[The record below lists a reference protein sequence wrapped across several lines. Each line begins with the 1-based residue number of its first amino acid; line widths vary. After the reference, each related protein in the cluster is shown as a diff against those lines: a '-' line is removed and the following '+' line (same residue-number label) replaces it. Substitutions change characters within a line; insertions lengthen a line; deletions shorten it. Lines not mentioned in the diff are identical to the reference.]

1 MTKRT
6 TSKLASVYACAVAY
20 GKVPIGASLVLLAL
34 SAMSAQPAPPPPSYV
49 TRCAMCHGDEGRGT
63 AQGPGLVMNPRVA
76 VQSVEELRGYL
87 LRGNPGA
94 GMPAFADLP
103 ADDLAALARY
113 LRRINVET
121 IIPPPAEGRGSTVT
135 WGPPQPGDWRT
146 YNGSDSGNRYSPLT
160 QITRANVGDL
170 KVKWVYPMPH
180 FGLEVTPLAADGVLY
195 VTGPN
200 QVVALEAE
208 TGRALWTYSR
218 PPTSG
223 LMGDARL
230 GTNRGVALRGNTVFF
245 VTDNAHLLALDRG
258 TGALR
263 WETTMAPDTP
273 PSEPPHHYGGTV
285 APLIVRDMVVAGVAG
300 ADAGIR
306 GFVAAF
312 NAESGALVWRRWTV
326 PRRGERGIESWQGE
340 EPIRGGGSTWLTGS
354 YDASSDTL
362 YWATGNPW
370 PGGDD
375 RNRPGDNLYTNCVLA
390 LDAATGELK
399 WHYQFTPHDVA
410 DRDATEPNV
419 LVDRVYRGKPSKLL
433 LHADRNGFFYVLDRT
448 SGAVLLA
455 KPFLRRVDWASA
467 ISAEGRPVVNDPR
480 GCPVDAANWS
490 SAAYSPETGLY
501 YFLALEEC
509 VGKPTSYPDQTGQRF
524 LRAVDIETG
533 NIVWEAAQPGPARA
547 KTWSGVLATAS
558 GLLFFGQP
566 NGGFMA
572 VDQRD
577 GRTLWR
583 FPTNVRMKAS
593 PMTFAVGGR
602 QYVAVAAG
610 PNILCFGL

>member
-1 MTKRT
+1 MIAPT
-6 TSKLASVYACAVAY
+6 LLL
-20 GKVPIGASLVLLAL
+20 LVL
-34 SAMSAQPAPPPPSYV
+34 SAQPAPPPPPFAA
-49 TRCAMCHGDEGRGT
+49 RCATCHGDEARGT
-63 AQGPGLVMNPRVA
+63 ARGPGLAMNPRVA
-76 VQSVEELRGYL
+76 VQSVEQLHGYL
-87 LRGNPGA
+87 QRGNPGA

-103 ADDLAALARY
+103 ADDLLALARY

-121 IIPPPAEGRGSTVT
+121 ILPPPAARPARTVA

-146 YNGSDSGNRYSPLT
+146 YNGSDSANRYSPLT
-160 QITRANVGDL
+160 RITRANVASL
-170 KVKWVYPMPH
+170 TLKWVFPMPY

-200 QVVALEAE
+200 QVVALEAG

-218 PPTSG
+218 PPTPG
-223 LMGDARL
+223 LVGDAQL
-230 GTNRGVALRGNTVFF
+230 GTNRGVALRGDKVYF

-258 TGALR
+258 SGALQ
-263 WETTMAPDTP
+263 WEVPMAPEAP
-273 PSEPPHHYGGTV
+273 PSEGRHHYGGTI
-285 APLIVRDMVVAGVAG
+285 APLVVRDMVVAGVAG
-300 ADAGIR
+300 ADEGIR

-312 NAESGALVWRRWTV
+312 NAETGASVWRHWTV
-326 PRRGERGIESWQGE
+326 PRQGERGIETWQGP

-354 YDASSDTL
+354 YDPSSDTL

-375 RNRPGDNLYTNCVLA
+375 RDRPGDNLYTNCVLA
-390 LDAATGELK
+390 LDASTGELK

-448 SGAVLLA
+448 NGAVLLA
-455 KPFLRRVDWASA
+455 RPFLRRVDWASA
-467 ISAEGRPVVNDPR
+467 VGVDGRPVVKDPR

-490 SAAYSPETGLY
+490 STAFSPETGLY

-509 VGKPTSYPDQTGQRF
+509 VGKPTGYPDQTGQRF
-524 LRAVDIETG
+524 LRAVNIETG
-533 NIVWEAAQPGPARA
+533 EIAWEVPQPGPARA
-547 KTWSGVLATAS
+547 KTWSGVLATAT
-558 GLLFFGQP
+558 GLLFYGQP
-566 NGGFMA
+566 NGGFVA

-577 GRTLWR
+577 GRTLWQ

-593 PMTFAVGGR
+593 PMTFSVGAR
-602 QYVAVAAG
+602 QYVVVAAG

>member
-1 MTKRT
+1 MIAPT
-6 TSKLASVYACAVAY
+6 L
-20 GKVPIGASLVLLAL
+20 LLLAL
-34 SAMSAQPAPPPPSYV
+34 SAQPAPPPPPF
-49 TRCAMCHGDEGRGT
+49 TARCATCHGDEARGT
-63 AQGPGLVMNPRVA
+63 ARAPGLVMNPRVA
-76 VQSVEELRGYL
+76 VQSVEQLRAYL
-87 LRGNPGA
+87 QRGNPGA

-103 ADDLAALARY
+103 ADDLLALARY

-121 IIPPPAEGRGSTVT
+121 IIPPPAAAPARTVA

-146 YNGSDSGNRYSPLT
+146 YNGNDSANRYSPLT
-160 QITRANVGDL
+160 RITRANVASL
-170 KVKWVYPMPH
+170 KLKWVFPMPY

-200 QVVALEAE
+200 QVVALDAG
-208 TGRALWTYSR
+208 TGHALWTYSR
-218 PPTSG
+218 PPTPG
-223 LMGDARL
+223 LVGDSQL
-230 GTNRGVALRGNTVFF
+230 GTNRGVALARRQGVLRDRQRPPARARSWHRRASAGKLPWRPRRHRPRG
-245 VTDNAHLLALDRG
+245 VTTTAALI
-258 TGALR
+258 
-263 WETTMAPDTP
+263 
-273 PSEPPHHYGGTV
+273 
-285 APLIVRDMVVAGVAG
+285 APLVVRDMVVAGVAG

-312 NAESGALVWRRWTV
+312 NAETGALVWRRWTV
-326 PRRGERGIESWQGE
+326 PRQGEPGIETWQGP

-354 YDASSDTL
+354 YDPSSDTL

-375 RNRPGDNLYTNCVLA
+375 RDRPGDNLYTNCVLA
-390 LDAATGELK
+390 LDAATGEVK

-448 SGAVLLA
+448 NGAVLLA
-455 KPFLRRVDWASA
+455 RPFLRRVDWASA
-467 ISAEGRPVVNDPR
+467 VGADGRPVVKDPR

-490 SAAYSPETGLY
+490 STAFSPETGLY

-509 VGKPTSYPDQTGQRF
+509 VGKPTGYPDQTGQRF
-524 LRAVDIETG
+524 LRAVNIETG
-533 NIVWEAAQPGPARA
+533 AIAWEVPQPGPARA
-547 KTWSGVLATAS
+547 KTWTGVLATAT
-558 GLLFFGQP
+558 GLLFYGQP
-566 NGGFMA
+566 NGGFAA

-577 GRTLWR
+577 GRTLWQ

-593 PMTFAVGGR
+593 PMTFSVGGR

>member
-1 MTKRT
+1 MTKT
-6 TSKLASVYACAVAY
+6 TTPKRAGLFPCVARYATGV
-20 GKVPIGASLVLLAL
+20 IGAILAL
-34 SAMSAQPAPPPPSYV
+34 AGLATLSAQPAPAPPPFIAS
-49 TRCAMCHGDEGRGT
+49 CATCHGDEGRGT
-63 AQGPGLVMNPRVA
+63 ARGPGLALNPRVA
-76 VQSVEELRGYL
+76 VQSAEQLRDSL
-87 LRGNPGA
+87 QRGNPGA
-94 GMPAFADLP
+94 GMPAFADMP
-103 ADDLAALARY
+103 ADDLVTVVRY

-121 IIPPPAEGRGSTVT
+121 IVPPPPDRGAPRVAF
-135 WGPPQPGDWRT
+135 GPPQPGDWRT

-160 QITRANVGDL
+160 QITRANVGAL
-170 KVKWVYPMPH
+170 AVKWVYPMPH

-200 QVVALEAE
+200 QVVALDAE
-208 TGRALWTYSR
+208 TGRAVWTWSR
-218 PPTSG
+218 PQTPG
-223 LMGDARL
+223 LVGDSRL
-230 GTNRGVALRGNTVFF
+230 GTNRGVALRGDAVFF
-245 VTDNAHLLALDRG
+245 VTDNARLVALDRA

-263 WETTMAPDTP
+263 WETAMAPEAP
-273 PSEPPHHYGGTV
+273 PSEPTHYYGGTV
-285 APLIVRDMVVAGVAG
+285 APLVVRDMVIAGVAG

-312 NAESGALVWRRWTV
+312 NADSGALVWRRWTV
-326 PRRGERGIESWQGE
+326 PRRGEPGIETWQGP
-340 EPIRGGGSTWLTGS
+340 EPLRGGGSTWLTGS
-354 YDASSDTL
+354 YDAASDTL

-375 RNRPGDNLYTNCVLA
+375 RDRPGDNLYTNCVLA
-390 LDAATGELK
+390 LDAATGALK

-419 LVDRVYRGKPSKLL
+419 LVDRVYRGQPAKLL

-455 KPFLRRVDWASA
+455 TPFLKRVDWASG
-467 ISAEGRPVVNDPR
+467 ISPEGRPIVQDPR

-490 SAAYSPETGLY
+490 STAYSPETGLY

-509 VGKPTSYPDQTGQRF
+509 VGEPTGYPDQTGQRF

-533 NIVWEAAQPGPARA
+533 KVVWEVAQPGPARA

-558 GLLFFGQP
+558 GLLFYGQP

-593 PMTFAVGGR
+593 PMTFSVGGR